1 MATITGGRG
10 LSAVLDNL
18 VRQIENAGTL
28 YVGFLETE
36 KYPDGTPVAQIAYQN
51 EFGAII
57 NVEAK
62 QTTIYRS
69 VASDGSFNKNG
80 RFVKRSASNFA
91 TTHAVAAHQINIPSR
106 PFFRQMIATKQS
118 GWGVAFGRLAVAN
131 NYNFERVLALMGEG
145 IKDQLTKSIIDF
157 DTPPNAK
164 STIRKKGFN
173 NPLIETGQM
182 QRAVGYEVRD
192 E

>member
-36 KYPDGTPVAQIAYQN
+36 KYPDGTPVAQVAYKN
-51 EFGAII
+51 EFG
-57 NVEAK
+57 EA
-62 QTTIYRS
+62 R
-69 VASDGSFNKNG
+69 V
-80 RFVKRSASNFA
+80 
-91 TTHAVAAHQINIPSR
+91 PSR

-157 DTPPNAK
+157 DTPPNAPLTVK
-164 STIRKKGFN
+164 LKGFN

-182 QRAVGYEVRD
+182 QRATGYEVRK